1 MGTNLQDIT
10 KNKEFLNRLEELTAT
25 PSDSIKVVPPAKK
38 LVNTNKLN
46 AFLQANNTTQLI
58 DIPESIIGQVLPAAC
73 WNCITYGEAATIAS
87 KLEGSTWKAI
97 VIELIKYDIS
107 KFFTSEHTILRH
119 PKPSYS
125 MGQFVSTFRSSIR
138 NAYNIK
144 EYVEDISLPK
154 LHITPELRKFCKTF
168 ENCLTKEYAS
178 HNEHRWAHS
187 VITYDKK
194 VPCKYHEQL
203 LNLLED
209 VYKSYGRAMID
220 AEYPYGILISC
231 YQPIFTLIW
240 AQDWESELFKN
251 IYLQSPYPLDSTD
264 FRVCFTDAFKKA
276 QKQSVKVTSHNILPV
291 ETVSHAEQ
299 NLEITQKDNSILN
312 TQTGAG
318 ESLKIL
324 GLENQLYNIT
334 REKENLEYKHTL
346 EEHKHNLELIKLKG
360 ALEGAQMDND
370 FLKFWVIL
378 LGVLVVIQ
386 FLFLVFVAV
395 KFTLI

>member
-1 MGTNLQDIT
+1 MGTNLRDIT

-73 WNCITYGEAATIAS
+73 WNCITYGETATIAS

-107 KFFTSEHTILRH
+107 KFFASESTILRH

-154 LHITPELRKFCKTF
+154 LHITSELRKFCKTF

-178 HNEHRWAHS
+178 HNEHQWARS

-203 LNLLED
+203 LTLLED
-209 VYKSYGRAMID
+209 VYKSYDRVMID

-251 IYLQSPYPLDSTD
+251 IYLQSPYPLNSTD
-264 FRVCFTDAFKKA
+264 FQVCFTDAFKKA
-276 QKQSVKVTSHNILPV
+276 HKQSVKVTSHNTLPV
-291 ETVSHAEQ
+291 ETVAHVEQ
-299 NLEITQKDNSILN
+299 NLEITQKDNSISN
-312 TQTGAG
+312 MPTKAG

-346 EEHKHNLELIKLKG
+346 EEHRHNMELIKLKG
-360 ALEGAQMDND
+360 DLECAQMDND
-370 FLKFWVIL
+370 FLKFWVIF
-378 LGVLVVIQ
+378 LGVLGVIQ

>member
-1 MGTNLQDIT
+1 MGTNLRDIT
-10 KNKEFLNRLEELTAT
+10 KNKEFLSRLEELTAT
-25 PSDSIKVVPPAKK
+25 PPNSIKVVPPAKK

-46 AFLQANNTTQLI
+46 AFLQANNTQLI

-73 WNCITYGEAATIAS
+73 WNCVTYGEAATIAS

-107 KFFTSEHTILRH
+107 KFFTSESTILRR

-178 HNEHRWAHS
+178 HNEYRWARS
-187 VITYDKK
+187 VITYDKN

-209 VYKSYGRAMID
+209 VYKSYGRVMID

-240 AQDWESELFKN
+240 AQGWESELFKN
-251 IYLQSPYPLDSTD
+251 IYLQSPI
-264 FRVCFTDAFKKA
+264 
-276 QKQSVKVTSHNILPV
+276 H
-291 ETVSHAEQ
+291 
-299 NLEITQKDNSILN
+299 
-312 TQTGAG
+312 
-318 ESLKIL
+318 
-324 GLENQLYNIT
+324 
-334 REKENLEYKHTL
+334 
-346 EEHKHNLELIKLKG
+346 
-360 ALEGAQMDND
+360 
-370 FLKFWVIL
+370 
-378 LGVLVVIQ
+378 
-386 FLFLVFVAV
+386 
-395 KFTLI
+395 

>member
-1 MGTNLQDIT
+1 MLELYNLWRSS
-10 KNKEFLNRLEELTAT
+10 NYRF
-25 PSDSIKVVPPAKK
+25 P
-38 LVNTNKLN
+38 
-46 AFLQANNTTQLI
+46 
-58 DIPESIIGQVLPAAC
+58 
-73 WNCITYGEAATIAS
+73 S

-107 KFFTSEHTILRH
+107 KFFTSESTILRH

-144 EYVEDISLPK
+144 EYVDNISLPK
-154 LHITPELRKFCKTF
+154 LRITSELRKFCKTF
-168 ENCLTKEYAS
+168 ESCLTKEYAS
-178 HNEHRWAHS
+178 HNEHRWARS

-209 VYKSYGRAMID
+209 VYKSYGKVMID

-251 IYLQSPYPLDSTD
+251 IYLQSPYPLNSTD
-264 FRVCFTDAFKKA
+264 FQVCFTDAFKKA
-276 QKQSVKVTSHNILPV
+276 HKQSVKVTSHNTLPV
-291 ETVSHAEQ
+291 ETITHVEQ
-299 NLEITQKDNSILN
+299 NLEITQKDNSISN
-312 TQTGAG
+312 IQTGAG

-324 GLENQLYNIT
+324 GLENQLYNTT
-334 REKENLEYKHTL
+334 REKGKLEHR
-346 EEHKHNLELIKLKG
+346 HNLELIKLKG
-360 ALEGAQMDND
+360 DLRGAQIDNN

-378 LGVLVVIQ
+378 LGY
-386 FLFLVFVAV
+386 
-395 KFTLI
+395 